1 MTACE
6 MFQAQ
11 RLQRLRLSA
20 ASFKAYLGWQV
31 PEEKET
37 DMEGRRGW
45 GGGCCM
51 SLTPEQGS
59 SLCSA
64 FGLVVTFHN
73 LYASQSPVHSYINLQ
88 KVTEANKM
96 NVLLTLR
103 RQGDE

>member
-1 MTACE
+1 

-37 DMEGRRGW
+37 DMEGPR
-45 GGGCCM
+45 GGGGGWM